1 MNKYFFRSNRAEDGM
16 TGVMLISCKNLTRAR
31 EYARTKFKSYG
42 YKGKAVR
49 VAALTFAFWICA
61 ILNVAAETKA
71 DTLKVDNAQI
81 TKVIEAETTTSKG
94 TKTIKYYFIYK
105 GELVNTSKTV
115 VAKYKLAKQ
124 YNANCALAIVI
135 KGKSTKRIILD

>member
-16 TGVMLISCKNLTRAR
+16 TGVMLVSCKNLTKAR
-31 EYARTKFKSYG
+31 EYAHAKFKSYG
-42 YKGKAVR
+42 YKGKAIR

-115 VAKYKLAKQ
+115 VTKYKLAKQ
-124 YNANCALAIVI
+124 FGANCALAII
-135 KGKSTKRIILD
+135 INKTNKRIILN

>member
-1 MNKYFFRSNRAEDGM
+1 MKYFFRSNRPEDGM
-16 TGVMLISCKNLTRAR
+16 TGNMLVSCKNLTTAR
-31 EYARTKFKSYG
+31 KYAIKKFKEYG
-42 YKGKAVR
+42 YKGKAIR
-49 VAALTFAFWICA
+49 VAALTFSLWALT
-61 ILNVAAETKA
+61 ILNVVAENKA

-81 TKVIEAETTTSKG
+81 TKVIEAETTTTKG

-105 GELVNTSKTV
+105 GELVNTSKNV

>member
-16 TGVMLISCKNLTRAR
+16 TGVMLVSCKNLTRAR
-31 EYARTKFKSYG
+31 EYARAKFKSYG

-49 VAALTFAFWICA
+49 VAALTFAFLICA

-81 TKVIEAETTTSKG
+81 TKIVEAETTTSKG
-94 TKTIKYYFIYK
+94 KTIKYYFIYR

>member
-1 MNKYFFRSNRAEDGM
+1 M
-16 TGVMLISCKNLTRAR
+16 
-31 EYARTKFKSYG
+31 
-42 YKGKAVR
+42 
-49 VAALTFAFWICA
+49 
-61 ILNVAAETKA
+61 NVAAETKA

-115 VAKYKLAKQ
+115 VEKYKLAKQ
-124 YNANCALAIVI
+124 FGANCALVI
-135 KGKSTKRIILD
+135 INGKNSKRIVLD